1 MTDAAVA
8 NSVIAAPAYSELNW
22 SMSTRYVQPLWSGEC
37 ACSAS
42 NSSAGRRLKSKE
54 IDVIPARCVRAEF

>member
-37 ACSAS
+37 ACSADEL
-42 NSSAGRRLKSKE
+42 AKE
-54 IDVIPARCVRAEF
+54 

>member
-37 ACSAS
+37 A
-42 NSSAGRRLKSKE
+42 
-54 IDVIPARCVRAEF
+54 